1 MIIEVKIDE
10 KYSTVGVFDMLESGN
25 PGDVA
30 KVPYEESRHT
40 GIKQESQRRNM
51 KARLLGEIGEGRECL
66 KYKVYAAGNDRM
78 TMIFRLV

>member
-1 MIIEVKIDE
+1 MITEVKIDE
-10 KYSTVGVFDMLESGN
+10 NYSTVGVFDMLEAGS

-30 KVPYEESRHT
+30 KVPFDESRHT
-40 GIKQESQRRNM
+40 GIRQESHRRNM

-66 KYKVYAAGNDRM
+66 KFKVYAAGNDRM

>member
-1 MIIEVKIDE
+1 
-10 KYSTVGVFDMLESGN
+10 MLEAGK

-30 KVPYEESRHT
+30 KVPFDESRHT

-51 KARLLGEIGEGRECL
+51 KARLLSEIGEGRECL
-66 KYKVYAAGNDRM
+66 KFKVYASGNDQM

>member
-1 MIIEVKIDE
+1 MITEVKIDE
-10 KYSTVGVFDMLESGN
+10 NYSTVGVFDMLEAGN
-25 PGDVA
+25 PGDVM

-40 GIKQESQRRNM
+40 GIKMESQRRNM

-66 KYKVYAAGNDRM
+66 KFKVYSAGNDRM

>member
-1 MIIEVKIDE
+1 MITEVKIDE
-10 KYSTVGVFDMLESGN
+10 NYSTVGVFDMLEAGS

-30 KVPYEESRHT
+30 KVPFDESRHT
-40 GIKQESQRRNM
+40 GIKMESQRRNM

-66 KYKVYAAGNDRM
+66 KFKVYSAGNDRM

>member
-1 MIIEVKIDE
+1 MITEVKIDE
-10 KYSTVGVFDMLESGN
+10 KYSTVGVFDMLEAGN

-66 KYKVYAAGNDRM
+66 KYKVYAAGNDDT